1 MATIY
6 KVGQCPVFKEAGDIK
21 LTAPYGAKIPD
32 YPQKGKMGDHWGCD
46 IVRSTDGKNS
56 TTATIVAIADGI
68 IYAQRKWVKAFDASV
83 SAGNCVYI
91 RHADG
96 TVTKYMH
103 LKYGT
108 MPDWIKDNVPVK
120 KGDVLG
126 YMGST
131 GNSYGAHL
139 HFQVE
144 DANEK
149 TVDPLPYLLGEKVI
163 GKSASYGVKL
173 SEKYDTEAAAQKVAE
188 ALNTLGIKSEVE
200 KA

>member
-1 MATIY
+1 MAEIY

-21 LTAPYGAKIPD
+21 LTTPYGAKIPD
-32 YPQKGKMGDHWGCD
+32 YPTKGKTGDHWGCD

-56 TTATIVAIADGI
+56 TTATITAIADGV
-68 IYAQRKWVKAFDASV
+68 IYAQRKWVKGFDDSV

-96 TVTKYMH
+96 TETKYMH

-108 MPDWIKDNVPVK
+108 MPDWIKDNAPVR

-144 DANEK
+144 VNKK

-163 GKSASYGVKL
+163 GAKYGVKL
-173 SEKYDTEAAAQKVAE
+173 SEKYDTEAEAQKVAE

>member
-6 KVGQCPVFKEAGDIK
+6 KSEQCPVFKESGDIK
-21 LTAPYGAKIPD
+21 LTTPYGANIPD
-32 YPQKGKMGDHWGCD
+32 YPTKGKSGDHWGND
-46 IVRSTDGKNS
+46 IVRCTDGKNS
-56 TTATIVAIADGI
+56 TTATITAIADGVI
-68 IYAQRKWVKAFDASV
+68 TAQRKWVKEGVKSPA
-83 SAGNCVYI
+83 AGNCVYI

-108 MPDWIKDNVPVK
+108 MPDWIKDNAPVK

-131 GNSYGAHL
+131 GNSYSAHL
-139 HFQVE
+139 HFQIE
-144 DANEK
+144 DANGK

-163 GKSASYGVKL
+163 GKTYGVRLTKEFS
-173 SEKYDTEAAAQKVAE
+173 SEEQAKKIAS
-188 ALNTLGIKSEVE
+188 ALNDLGIKAVVE
-200 KA
+200 

>member
-1 MATIY
+1 MADIY
-6 KVGQCPVFKEAGDIK
+6 KVTQCPVFKEAGDIK
-21 LTAPYGAKIPD
+21 LTTPYGANIPD
-32 YPQKGKMGDHWGCD
+32 YPTKGKTGNHWGCD
-46 IVRSTDGKNS
+46 IVRCTDGNNS
-56 TTATIVAIADGI
+56 TTATITAIADGVI
-68 IYAQRKWVKAFDASV
+68 FAQRKWVKEGAKSPA
-83 SAGNCVYI
+83 AGNCVYI
-91 RHADG
+91 RHEDG

-108 MPDWIKDNVPVK
+108 MPDWIKDNAPVK
-120 KGDVLG
+120 KGDALG
-126 YMGST
+126 YMGNT

-144 DANEK
+144 VNEK

-163 GKSASYGVKL
+163 GARYGVKL
-173 SEKYDTEAAAQKVAE
+173 SEKYDTEAEAQKVAE